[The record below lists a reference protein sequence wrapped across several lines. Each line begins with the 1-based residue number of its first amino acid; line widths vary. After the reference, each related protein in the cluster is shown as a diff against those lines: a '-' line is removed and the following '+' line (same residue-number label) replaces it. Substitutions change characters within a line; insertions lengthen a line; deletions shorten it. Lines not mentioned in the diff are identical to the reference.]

1 MPVQGSVRQTVSH
14 FSRIRTKFRHRQ
26 ALVECLQGL
35 GYSVETDTTVKGYHG
50 HHDVEIAA
58 RNSGGYGIG
67 FVKNTDGTYDMVADL
82 WGAGSRTHT
91 KMTAELDA
99 QAGLIQKAYAKKM
112 VLEQARADGFDV
124 VSQVEEKDG
133 TLRIVVRRW
142 Q

>member
-1 MPVQGSVRQTVSH
+1 MQVQGSVRHAVSH
-14 FSRIRTKFRHRQ
+14 FSRIRTRFRHRQ

-35 GYSVETDTTVKGYHG
+35 GYQVETDTTIRGYHG
-50 HHDVEIAA
+50 QHDVEIAA
-58 RNSGGYGIG
+58 RRSGGYGIG
-67 FVKNTDGTYDMVADL
+67 FVKNPDGSYDMVADL
-82 WGAGSRTHT
+82 WGAGSRAQA

-112 VLEQARADGFDV
+112 VLEQARAGGFDV

>member
-1 MPVQGSVRQTVSH
+1 MSH

-26 ALVECLQGL
+26 ALVECLTSL
-35 GYSVETDTTVKGYHG
+35 GYSVETDTTVKGYHDQ
-50 HHDVEIAA
+50 HDVEIAA
-58 RNSGGYGIG
+58 RKSGEYGIG
-67 FVKNTDGTYDMVADL
+67 FVKNPDGTFDMVADL
-82 WGAGSRTHT
+82 WGAGNRTQA
-91 KMTAELDA
+91 KMAEELDA
-99 QAGLIQKAYAKKM
+99 QSGIIQKAYAKKM

>member
-1 MPVQGSVRQTVSH
+1 M
-14 FSRIRTKFRHRQ
+14 
-26 ALVECLQGL
+26 ECLQGL

-50 HHDVEIAA
+50 QHDVEIAA
-58 RNSGGYGIG
+58 RRSGGYGIG
-67 FVKNTDGTYDMVADL
+67 FVKNPDGTFDMVADL
-82 WGAGSRTHT
+82 WGAGSRTQA
-91 KMTAELDA
+91 KMAEELDA
-99 QAGLIQKAYAKKM
+99 QSGIIQKAYAKKM